1 MRDLRKLVKW
11 SIRVVKVVLLY
22 RLCLIFFIPVPEDT
36 CMGINEG
43 NIVNQTQVVQLHSLR
58 FLFEVD
64 YGKT

>member
-1 MRDLRKLVKW
+1 MRKLVKW

-43 NIVNQTQVVQLHSLR
+43 NIVNQTQVV
-58 FLFEVD
+58 
-64 YGKT
+64 